1 MASVV
6 QIVHAKKSEMGRG
19 KGTYLLLVT
28 ISFQFQLP
36 QISSLFQTSIF
47 LVINV
52 AGRVAWRYW
61 FLGFFAPLS
70 FIIFYIIHRPSL
82 LSFPV
87 LTSPSFS
94 LPLRSLDRNQ
104 AAKLLCLLANVFCN
118 MLNLSLSIFC
128 LTIESYNWS
137 LPIRYRPRGVLWV
150 YGDSLALRFLESVQ
164 SRFLCSR
171 LYVGCRRSYNWIY
184 PVISEA
190 VSKHEDD
197 NLDFQ
202 PGKVIKT
209 ILSVLQRPEMQRKES
224 VLLLNLGLHFPISV
238 NFTTYQRLIGN
249 LINTL
254 KETKVNSQGRR
265 VPRYKAKVIWKSS
278 TAIHKENAEVKNKTN
293 WRFFTTQVISK

>member
-1 MASVV
+1 
-6 QIVHAKKSEMGRG
+6 
-19 KGTYLLLVT
+19 
-28 ISFQFQLP
+28 
-36 QISSLFQTSIF
+36 
-47 LVINV
+47 
-52 AGRVAWRYW
+52 
-61 FLGFFAPLS
+61 
-70 FIIFYIIHRPSL
+70 
-82 LSFPV
+82 
-87 LTSPSFS
+87 
-94 LPLRSLDRNQ
+94 
-104 AAKLLCLLANVFCN
+104 

-137 LPIRYRPRGVLWV
+137 LPIGYRPRGVLWV

-265 VPRYKAKVIWKSS
+265 VPKYKAKVIWKSS